1 MKAVVLEIRDGYAVV
16 MVQGGGIERIR
27 DNGYKP
33 GQEIIMSRKMIQNSG
48 AFRFIVAAAALVL
61 VFFGAGVTYKRNIKE
76 NAYVTVDVNPSLEYA
91 VNAKCKVLRVTAL
104 NEDAQ
109 AIADKLKDDGVKGED
124 LGTALENTK
133 AELYRAGYLGEE
145 KDNIMLVSVVS
156 DDILVRKDLKMAAET
171 IAAEE
176 DVAVYVVE
184 STMSERKEA
193 KEQGV
198 SAGRYEVSKKAEAES
213 GTSEKKAQESSVKE
227 LVESTTL
234 KQVTPEEAAKA
245 VSAVSTDGVSPTDSP
260 AASATPTM
268 MAEATAT
275 PTNEPTKKP
284 GKKATPTP
292 SGNEIDNDGV
302 TPTEGEGVTPAA
314 TPTPEGAKPTGGADP
329 VATPTI
335 TATPTLKPTATPTPK
350 PATGPTSTPTPKP
363 TATPTPKPAEGP
375 TTTPTPKPTATPTPK
390 PATGPTSTP
399 TPTPLPTVTPKP
411 TPTDAPTPTEVPT
424 PTEEEKAPTPT
435 EAPVGASDNSV
446 QN

>member
-1 MKAVVLEIRDGYAVV
+1 MKAVVLEIRDGYAAV

-61 VFFGAGVTYKRNIKE
+61 VVFGAGVTYKRNIKE
-76 NAYVTVDVNPSLEYA
+76 SAYVTVDVNPSLEYA

-104 NEDAQ
+104 NADAQ
-109 AIADKLKDDGVKGED
+109 AIADKLQNDGVKGED
-124 LGTALENTK
+124 LETALENTK

-198 SAGRYEVSKKAEAES
+198 SAGRYEVTKKAVAES
-213 GTSEKKAQESSVKE
+213 GTGEVKAQDSSVKE

-234 KQVTPEEAAKA
+234 QQVAADEGAKA
-245 VSAVSTDGVSPTDSP
+245 ATEDVSPTDSP
-260 AASATPTM
+260 VASATPT

-275 PTNEPTKKP
+275 PTAEPTKP

-292 SGNEIDNDGV
+292 SGNDIDDDGV

-314 TPTPEGAKPTGGADP
+314 TPTPDGAKPTGGADP
-329 VATPTI
+329 VATPTLMA
-335 TATPTLKPTATPTPK
+335 ATPTVKPTATPTPK
-350 PATGPTSTPTPKP
+350 PATGPTATPTAKP

-375 TTTPTPKPTATPTPK
+375 TATPTPKPTATPTPK

-411 TPTDAPTPTEVPT
+411 TPTDVPTPSEAPVPTGAEKTPTPTEP
-424 PTEEEKAPTPT
+424 PA
-435 EAPVGASDNSV
+435 GASDNKV
-446 QN
+446 GD

>member
-193 KEQGV
+193 KE
-198 SAGRYEVSKKAEAES
+198 
-213 GTSEKKAQESSVKE
+213 
-227 LVESTTL
+227 
-234 KQVTPEEAAKA
+234 
-245 VSAVSTDGVSPTDSP
+245 
-260 AASATPTM
+260 
-268 MAEATAT
+268 
-275 PTNEPTKKP
+275 
-284 GKKATPTP
+284 
-292 SGNEIDNDGV
+292 
-302 TPTEGEGVTPAA
+302 
-314 TPTPEGAKPTGGADP
+314 
-329 VATPTI
+329 
-335 TATPTLKPTATPTPK
+335 
-350 PATGPTSTPTPKP
+350 
-363 TATPTPKPAEGP
+363 
-375 TTTPTPKPTATPTPK
+375 
-390 PATGPTSTP
+390 
-399 TPTPLPTVTPKP
+399 
-411 TPTDAPTPTEVPT
+411 
-424 PTEEEKAPTPT
+424 
-435 EAPVGASDNSV
+435 
-446 QN
+446 